1 LRLEARVTLWLLVL
15 LGAAAAVT
23 LFGIGWFQSKAVGRD
38 AQETAKLLAQST
50 EASLEVGMVNNSP
63 EDIQGVVAN
72 VQKSPLI
79 DQVAVFRRDGT
90 AWVSADVGYTPS
102 AQEQEVLDET
112 LSGGSTGIS
121 NVGDTLTVFIPVAN
135 KPECGRCHTTDG
147 SILGAVGVTVDE
159 APLRHELSQATR
171 YSFLFSL
178 APLLIG
184 LLGALWA
191 VRRFVLRPLAI
202 MGNAAEKLA
211 AGDLSTR
218 VPTLS
223 GWEFDSV
230 GTAMNEMAAKLERR
244 AKNLARTVE
253 QLRFDLEGLE
263 ELQALIASGASLREV
278 LHGTAEHLGATMAAS
293 GVSIW
298 RVGEPGYDAEW
309 GLGVPP
315 VGEMDLAEDGATVS
329 SAGPLLDVA
338 EEVELSWAAVP
349 AVRDDKTL
357 AVVGVAWNPPRS
369 LLRGERE
376 LLGSLAN
383 LVAVAVENTL
393 LLDRLKGQEESLE
406 GLIRKTLN
414 TQEEERRRVAREL
427 HDETSQVLHGV
438 MMNIEFLETQA
449 VDSGNEDL
457 VARLEAVKALAEQAG
472 KNLDK
477 VMFDLRPA
485 LLDELGLVAALRWSL
500 AQARDAFGVDIEF
513 EPAEIGRM
521 SEVMEM
527 VAFRIVQE
535 AVSNCVKHAE
545 AQHTSVDLRVEDDE
559 LRIEVK
565 DDGVGF
571 DANEAAVRGR
581 TGEAAGL
588 LGMRER
594 AELLGGR
601 LVVTSVKGSGTTV
614 LAEIP
619 LRTSDSVGSGHE

>member
-1 LRLEARVTLWLLVL
+1 MRLEARVTLWLLVL

-191 VRRFVLRPLAI
+191 VRRFVLRPLAT

>member
-1 LRLEARVTLWLLVL
+1 MRLEARVTLWLLVL
-15 LGAAAAVT
+15 LGAAAAVA
-23 LFGIGWFQSKAVGRD
+23 LLGIGWFQSKAVGRD

-50 EASLEVGMVNNSP
+50 EASLEVGMLNNSP
-63 EDIQGVVAN
+63 EDIQSVVSN
-72 VQKSPLI
+72 VQTSPLI
-79 DQVAVFRRDGT
+79 DQVAVYRGDGT

-102 AQEQEVLDET
+102 EEEQKALDET
-112 LSGGSTGIS
+112 LSSGTTGIS
-121 NVGDTLTVFIPVAN
+121 NVGDTLSIFIPVAN
-135 KPECGRCHTTDG
+135 KSACGRCHASDG
-147 SILGAVGVTVDE
+147 DVLGAVGVTVDE
-159 APLRHELSQATR
+159 APLRHELSQGTR

-178 APLLIG
+178 APLLLG
-184 LLGALWA
+184 LLAALWA
-191 VRRFVLRPLAI
+191 VRRFVLRPLSI

-244 AKNLARTVE
+244 AKNLSRTVE

-293 GVSIW
+293 GVSVW

-315 VGEMDLAEDGATVS
+315 VGEMDLAEGGAMVS
-329 SAGPLLDVA
+329 SAGPLLELG
-338 EEVELSWAAVP
+338 EEVELSWVAVP
-349 AVRDDKTL
+349 AVRDDRTL
-357 AVVGVAWNPPRS
+357 AVVGVAWSPPRS

-376 LLGSLAN
+376 LLASLAS

-406 GLIRKTLN
+406 GLIRKTLHS
-414 TQEEERRRVAREL
+414 QEEERRRVAREL

-449 VDSGNEDL
+449 VASGNEDL
-457 VARLEAVKALAEQAG
+457 VSRLEAVKALTEQAG

-485 LLDELGLVAALRWSL
+485 LLDELGLVAALRWLL
-500 AQARDAFGVDIEF
+500 AQTREAFGVDIEF
-513 EPAEIGRM
+513 RPSEIGRM
-521 SEVMEM
+521 SEVVEM

-535 AVSNCVKHAE
+535 AVSNCVKHSQ
-545 AQHTSVDLRVEDDE
+545 AQLTTVELRVSEDT
-559 LRIEVK
+559 LCVEVK
-565 DDGVGF
+565 DDGIGF
-571 DANEAAVRGR
+571 DGAEAAVRAR
-581 TGEAAGL
+581 TGQAAGL

-601 LVVTSVKGSGTTV
+601 LVVSSVRGSGTTV

-619 LRTSDSVGSGHE
+619 IRASDAVGSGHE

>member
-1 LRLEARVTLWLLVL
+1 MRLEARVTLWLLVL

-38 AQETAKLLAQST
+38 AQETAKLLAAST
-50 EASLEVGMVNNSP
+50 EASLEVGMLNNSP

-588 LGMRER
+588 LGRRER

>member
-1 LRLEARVTLWLLVL
+1 MRLEARVTLWLLVL

-619 LRTSDSVGSGHE
+619 LRTSESVGSGHE

>member
-1 LRLEARVTLWLLVL
+1 MRLEARVTLWLLVL
-15 LGAAAAVT
+15 LGAAAVVA
-23 LFGIGWFQSKAVGRD
+23 LLGIGWFQSKAVGRD
-38 AQETAKLLAQST
+38 AEETAELLAQAIES
-50 EASLEVGMVNNSP
+50 SLEVGMLNNSP
-63 EDIQGVVAN
+63 EDIQNVVAN
-72 VQKSPLI
+72 VQKSSLI
-79 DQVAVFRRDGT
+79 DQVAVYGREGT
-90 AWVSADVGYTPS
+90 AWVSADIGYVPGTE
-102 AQEQEVLDET
+102 EQKALNDA
-112 LSGGSTGIS
+112 LSDGTTGMS
-121 NVGDTLTVFIPVAN
+121 SDGDSLSVFIPVNN
-135 KPECGRCHTTDG
+135 KPECGRCHSADG
-147 SILGAVGVTVDE
+147 NILGAVGVTVDE
-159 APLRHELSQATR
+159 KPLRHELSKGIR
-171 YSFLFSL
+171 YSFLFAL
-178 APLLIG
+178 APLLLG
-184 LLGALWA
+184 LLAALLA
-191 VRRFVLRPLAI
+191 VRRAVLRPLAI

-218 VPTLS
+218 VPPLS

-244 AKNLARTVE
+244 AKNLSRTVE

-315 VGEMDLAEDGATVS
+315 VGEMDLAEDGAMVS
-329 SAGPLLDVA
+329 SAGPLLDVG
-338 EEVELSWAAVP
+338 EQVEFSWVAVP
-349 AVRDDKTL
+349 AVRDERTL

-383 LVAVAVENTL
+383 LVAVAVANTL

-449 VDSGNEDL
+449 LESGSEEL
-457 VARLEAVKALAEQAG
+457 GARLEAVKALAEQAG

-485 LLDELGLVAALRWSL
+485 LLDELGLIAALRWSL
-500 AQARDAFGVDIEF
+500 SQTREAFGVDIDF
-513 EPAEIGRM
+513 QPSEIGRM

-535 AVSNCVKHAE
+535 AVSNSVKHAQ
-545 AQHTSVDLRVEDDE
+545 AQHTSVDVTVNEDT

-571 DANEAAVRGR
+571 DVAEAAARGR

-601 LVVTSVKGSGTTV
+601 LVVSSSKGTGTAV

-619 LRTSDSVGSGHE
+619 LREHDTKGSGHE

>member
-1 LRLEARVTLWLLVL
+1 MWLLVL

-23 LFGIGWFQSKAVGRD
+23 LLGIGWFQSKAVGRD
-38 AQETAKLLAQST
+38 AQETAKLLAQSI
-50 EASLEVGMVNNSP
+50 ESSLEVGMLNNSP
-63 EDIQGVVAN
+63 EDIQNVVAN
-72 VQKSPLI
+72 VQKSSLI
-79 DQVAVFRRDGT
+79 DQVGVYRRDGT
-90 AWVSADVGYTPS
+90 AWVSSDVGYTPG
-102 AQEQEVLDET
+102 AEQQSVLDDT
-112 LSGGSTGIS
+112 LANGTTGIS
-121 NVGDTLTVFIPVAN
+121 NVEDSLSVFIPVSN
-135 KPECGRCHTTDG
+135 KPECGRCHATDG
-147 SILGAVGVTVDE
+147 DLLGAVGVTVDE
-159 APLRHELSQATR
+159 APLRHELSKGTQ

-178 APLLIG
+178 FPLVLG
-184 LLGALWA
+184 LLAALIA
-191 VRRFVLRPLAI
+191 VRRSVLRPLAT
-202 MGNAAEKLA
+202 MGSAAEKLA
-211 AGDLSTR
+211 AGDLSAR
-218 VPTLS
+218 VPPLS
-223 GWEFDSV
+223 VWEFDSV
-230 GTAMNEMAAKLERR
+230 GNAMNEMAAKLERR

-263 ELQALIASGASLREV
+263 ELQALIASGASLRDV
-278 LHGTAEHLGATMAAS
+278 LHGTAEHLGTTMAAS

-315 VGEMDLAEDGATVS
+315 VGDMDLAEDGTMVS
-329 SAGPLLDVA
+329 SAGSLLDVG
-338 EEVELSWAAVP
+338 EEVELSWVAVP

-357 AVVGVAWNPPRS
+357 AVVGVAWTPPRS

-414 TQEEERRRVAREL
+414 TQEEERRRIAREL

-449 VDSGNEDL
+449 LESGSEEL
-457 VARLEAVKALAEQAG
+457 GARLEAVKALAEQAG

-500 AQARDAFGVDIEF
+500 SQTRDAFGVDIEF
-513 EPAEIGRM
+513 EPSGIGRM

-535 AVSNCVKHAE
+535 AVSNCVKHSEAE
-545 AQHTSVDLRVEDDE
+545 HTSVDLTVNDDT

-571 DANEAAVRGR
+571 DAMEVAARGR

-601 LVVTSVKGSGTTV
+601 LVVSSTRGNGTTV

-619 LRTSDSVGSGHE
+619 LKEHDGKGSDHE

>member
-1 LRLEARVTLWLLVL
+1 MRLEARVTLWLLVL
-15 LGAAAAVT
+15 LGAAAVVA
-23 LFGIGWFQSKAVGRD
+23 LLGIGWFQSKAVGRD
-38 AQETAKLLAQST
+38 AEETAKLLAQSI
-50 EASLEVGMVNNSP
+50 ESSLEVGMLNNSP
-63 EDIQGVVAN
+63 EDIQNVVAN
-72 VQKSPLI
+72 VQKSSLI
-79 DQVAVFRRDGT
+79 DQVAVYGRGGT
-90 AWVSADVGYTPS
+90 AWVSADIGYVPGTE
-102 AQEQEVLDET
+102 EQKVLNDA
-112 LSGGSTGIS
+112 LSGGATGMS
-121 NVGDTLTVFIPVAN
+121 NVGDSLSVFIPVYN
-135 KPECGRCHTTDG
+135 KPECGRCHSTDG
-147 SILGAVGVTVDE
+147 NILGAVGVTVDE
-159 APLRHELSQATR
+159 KPLRHELSKGIR
-171 YSFLFSL
+171 YSFLFAL
-178 APLLIG
+178 APLLLG
-184 LLGALWA
+184 LLAALLA
-191 VRRFVLRPLAI
+191 VRRAVLRPLAI

-218 VPTLS
+218 VPPLS

-244 AKNLARTVE
+244 AKNLSRTVE

-278 LHGTAEHLGATMAAS
+278 LHGTAEHLGATMVAS

-315 VGEMDLAEDGATVS
+315 VGEMDLAEDGAMVS
-329 SAGPLLDVA
+329 SAGPLLDVG
-338 EEVELSWAAVP
+338 EQVELSWVAVP
-349 AVRDDKTL
+349 AVRDERTL

-383 LVAVAVENTL
+383 LVAVAVANTL

-449 VDSGNEDL
+449 LESGSEEL
-457 VARLEAVKALAEQAG
+457 GARLEAVKALAEQAG

-485 LLDELGLVAALRWSL
+485 LLDELGLIAALRWSL
-500 AQARDAFGVDIEF
+500 SQTREAFGVDIDF
-513 EPAEIGRM
+513 QPSEIGRM

-535 AVSNCVKHAE
+535 AVSNSVKHAE
-545 AQHTSVDLRVEDDE
+545 AQHTSVDVTVNEDI

-571 DANEAAVRGR
+571 DVAEAAARGR

-601 LVVTSVKGSGTTV
+601 LVVSSSKGTGATV

-619 LRTSDSVGSGHE
+619 LREHDTKGSGHE

>member
-1 LRLEARVTLWLLVL
+1 MRLEARVTLWLLVL

-545 AQHTSVDLRVEDDE
+545 AQHTSVDLKVEDDE

>member
-1 LRLEARVTLWLLVL
+1 MRLEARVTLWLLVL

>member
-619 LRTSDSVGSGHE
+619 LRASDSVGSGHE